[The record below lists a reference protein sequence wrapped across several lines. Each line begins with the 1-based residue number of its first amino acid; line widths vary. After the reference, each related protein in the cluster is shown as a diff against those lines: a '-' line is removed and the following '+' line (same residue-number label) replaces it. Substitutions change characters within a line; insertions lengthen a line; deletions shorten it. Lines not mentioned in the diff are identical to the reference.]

1 MDNISEARTEIESI
15 VAAPPNH
22 SSMVA
27 TSISQ
32 EPIFDGG
39 DRHHSYGGDDDNGDV
54 NVSNSNSYANRCSV
68 VGGVRL
74 SEESWLNCF
83 LQGFNERKVGFSMEE
98 ESEKIE
104 SENEEVNE
112 KLHPI
117 KLHRR

>member
-39 DRHHSYGGDDDNGDV
+39 DRHHSYGGDDNNGDV
-54 NVSNSNSYANRCSV
+54 NVSNSNNYAK
-68 VGGVRL
+68 G
-74 SEESWLNCF
+74 
-83 LQGFNERKVGFSMEE
+83 
-98 ESEKIE
+98 KI
-104 SENEEVNE
+104 
-112 KLHPI
+112 HG
-117 KLHRR
+117 